1 MDINDL
7 ISKRLEEAEEIL
19 KANKEKYKVE
29 YTCGGK
35 DADIL
40 KDMYVIRALRK
51 PEGIIL
57 TLTGFKTKI

>member
-7 ISKRLEEAEEIL
+7 ISKRLEDAEEIL
-19 KANKEKYKVE
+19 KNNKEKYKAE

-35 DADIL
+35 DSDIL
-40 KDMYVIRALRK
+40 KDMHVIRALRK

-57 TLTGFKTKI
+57 TVTGFKTKI